1 MSESET
7 EPSFPPLSASPATS
21 PGRGDAIISMPILE
35 PEPETHVE
43 FIRRR
48 LNKQMHTDNDEED
61 NMFTIPRVPH
71 RLRRGKNDAYE
82 PNIISIGPYHRGNPR
97 LQAMEKKK
105 FRHLSS
111 ILSLNSS
118 VPLDGF
124 IEELKSLELRVR
136 RCYSDVFTLSSEE
149 FVEMMLLDSCFIIQ
163 QLLQSTE
170 DMENQSSQDAADNL
184 GDLTWIAPLMLYD
197 LLLLENQLPF
207 FLIQSVFDIIY
218 HGEHSSSLIRLA
230 YGFYRLV
237 THKRIYGDKN
247 NKIFDLRH
255 LFIPDEDE
263 VLHLLQLY
271 HWFIISPQIKLSF
284 KKPKPKR
291 INFNCFR
298 FFGRNVLDQWKRGR
312 SYNQTPSKKSE
323 EKAEEADVMI
333 PNATILHEAGIK
345 FKKNEGRGILDV
357 NFNGGVLEIPP
368 LFIDDGTVS
377 LFNNLIALEHCYDY
391 YFRDIPQFTAY
402 FKFMDH
408 IINTVSDVA
417 LLQKNGIIEHTYGSE
432 KEVALLFNQLTRG
445 ATINPNNYLSDLYKE
460 VNKYCKKKRHIWGAI
475 FLRRHCSSPLTILS
489 TIGFL
494 FLLALTFIQSYFAV
508 YAYFRP
514 PS

>member
-1 MSESET
+1 MSDSEN
-7 EPSFPPLSASPATS
+7 EPSFPPPSPSPATS
-21 PGRGDAIISMPILE
+21 PGGGDAIISIQTSE

-43 FIRRR
+43 FIRHR
-48 LNKQMHTDNDEED
+48 LYEQLHAQNDEED
-61 NMFTIPRVPH
+61 IMFTIPRVPH

-82 PNIISIGPYHRGNPR
+82 PNIISIGPYHRGNLR

-105 FRHLSS
+105 FLHLSS

-118 VPLDGF
+118 VPLEAF
-124 IEELKSLELRVR
+124 IEKLKSLEAQVR
-136 RCYSDVFTLSSEE
+136 RCYSDRIKLNSNE

-163 QLLQSTE
+163 HLLQSTV
-170 DMENQSSQDAADNL
+170 DAENL

-207 FLIQSVFDIIY
+207 FLVRSMFDFIY
-218 HGEHSSSLIRLA
+218 PGEHSSSLIKLA

-237 THKRIYGDKN
+237 THKRIYGEKS
-247 NKIFDLRH
+247 KQIYQQRH
-255 LFIPDEDE
+255 LFIPNEDKE
-263 VLHLLQLY
+263 VPHLLHLY
-271 HWFIISPQIKLSF
+271 HWFIVSPQIKLSLENS
-284 KKPKPKR
+284 KSKR
-291 INFNCFR
+291 INFNR
-298 FFGRNVLDQWKRGR
+298 LRYFGRNVLWKRGR
-312 SYNQTPSKKSE
+312 SYDQTPSKKSE
-323 EKAEEADVMI
+323 EKEEEAEIMI
-333 PNATILHEAGIK
+333 PNATVLHEAGIK
-345 FKKNEGRGILDV
+345 FRKNKGRGILDV
-357 NFNGGVLEIPP
+357 TFNGGVLEIPP

-391 YFRDIPQFTAY
+391 YFTGIPQFTAY

-445 ATINPNNYLSDLYKE
+445 ATINPNNYLSGLYKE

-475 FLRRHCSSPLTILS
+475 FLRRHCSNPLTILS

-494 FLLALTFIQSYFAV
+494 FLLAFTFIQSYFAV
-508 YAYFRP
+508 FGYFRP
-514 PS
+514 PP